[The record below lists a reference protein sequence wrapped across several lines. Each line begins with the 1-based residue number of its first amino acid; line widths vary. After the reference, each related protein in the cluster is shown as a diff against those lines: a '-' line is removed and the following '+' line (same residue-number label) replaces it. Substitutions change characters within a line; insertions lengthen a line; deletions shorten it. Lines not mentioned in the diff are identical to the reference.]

1 MEAASPVFDHQFL
14 GIIHQ
19 DVELLIG
26 DDDAICLFRQLD
38 HEPAGRGGVAMD
50 PVPSLSPPQSSE
62 KLNL

>member
-1 MEAASPVFDHQFL
+1 MEATSPIFDHQFL

-26 DDDAICLFRQLD
+26 DDDAICFFRQLD
-38 HEPAGRGGVAMD
+38 HEPAGRRGVTMD

>member
-19 DVELLIG
+19 DMELLIG

-38 HEPAGRGGVAMD
+38 HEPAGRGE
-50 PVPSLSPPQSSE
+50 SLWTQYPASHLSSP
-62 KLNL
+62 LRN